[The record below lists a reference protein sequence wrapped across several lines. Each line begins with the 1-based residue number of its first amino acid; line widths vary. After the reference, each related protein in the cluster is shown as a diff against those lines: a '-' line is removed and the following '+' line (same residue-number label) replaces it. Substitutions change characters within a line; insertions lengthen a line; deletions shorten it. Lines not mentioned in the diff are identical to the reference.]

1 MAQEMV
7 KKVDTA
13 KTMMSRGTNYALKQ
27 SRLDK
32 DEEELKVLM
41 SKHKGYEVEETTD
54 EEENTN
60 DVEETT
66 EKSEVEEKQTESEE
80 EEESDEGLSREEK
93 SFKKRYGDLRRHMAE
108 KEKEWKESLE
118 DHNNTVSLRAP
129 TSDEDIE
136 AWAEKYPDVAAIVE
150 TIASKK
156 ADEKFAVAEERLREF
171 DEAAYEAERTK
182 AEITIRKS
190 HADFDELR
198 DSDKF
203 HDWVESQPKWVRDA
217 LYENSDDAA
226 SVVRVIDLYK
236 VDNNMTLSAKKKAS
250 RDAAKTVSKRSTPSV
265 DSEGSASM
273 IKESEVAKMS
283 DKDFEENYDKIQ
295 KAMSSGKFI
304 YDVSGKAR

>member
-7 KKVDTA
+7 KNVDT
-13 KTMMSRGTNYALKQ
+13 KETMISRGTNYSIKQ
-27 SRLDK
+27 SRMQK
-32 DEEELKVLM
+32 DEEELKALI
-41 SKHKGYEVEETTD
+41 SEHTGDEAKETA
-54 EEENTN
+54 EEEDTV

-66 EKSEVEEKQTESEE
+66 EESEVKEESTESEE
-80 EEESDEGLSREEK
+80 ESDENLNREEK

-108 KEKEWKESLE
+108 KEKEWKELLE
-118 DHNNTVSLRAP
+118 SQNNTASIRTP
-129 TSDEDIE
+129 SSDEDIE

-190 HADFDELR
+190 HSDFDELR

-203 HDWVESQPKWVRDA
+203 HDWVENQPKWVRDA

-236 VDNNMTLSAKKKAS
+236 VDNGMTIAAKKKAS
-250 RDAAKTVSKRSTPSV
+250 KDAAKTVSKRSTPAV

-283 DKDFEENYDKIQ
+283 DRDFEENYDKIQ

>member
-7 KKVDTA
+7 KKVDT
-13 KTMMSRGTNYALKQ
+13 KETMISRGTNYSIKQ
-27 SRLDK
+27 SRMQK
-32 DEEELKVLM
+32 DEEELKALI
-41 SKHKGYEVEETTD
+41 SEHTGDEAKETAEEDTA
-54 EEENTN
+54 

-66 EKSEVEEKQTESEE
+66 EESEVKEESTESEE
-80 EEESDEGLSREEK
+80 ESDENLNREEK

-108 KEKEWKESLE
+108 KEKEWKELLE
-118 DHNNTVSLRAP
+118 SQNNTASIRTP
-129 TSDEDIE
+129 SSDEDIE

-190 HADFDELR
+190 HSDFDELR

-203 HDWVESQPKWVRDA
+203 HDWVENQPKWVRDA

-236 VDNNMTLSAKKKAS
+236 VDNGMTIAAKKKAS
-250 RDAAKTVSKRSTPSV
+250 KDAAKTVSKRSTPAV

-283 DKDFEENYDKIQ
+283 DRDFEENYDKIQ

>member
-7 KKVDTA
+7 KKVDTNKA
-13 KTMMSRGTNYALKQ
+13 MMSRGTNYALKQ
-27 SRLDK
+27 SRMNK
-32 DEEELKVLM
+32 DEEELEALLAEN
-41 SKHKGYEVEETTD
+41 KGEEVET
-54 EEENTN
+54 EEESSEEVTEAPVKEP
-60 DVEETT
+60 VEEP
-66 EKSEVEEKQTESEE
+66 VESE
-80 EEESDEGLSREEK
+80 EEESDENLSREEK

-236 VDNNMTLSAKKKAS
+236 VDNGMTIAAKKKAS
-250 RDAAKTVSKRSTPSV
+250 RDAAKTVSKRSTPAV

-283 DKDFEENYDKIQ
+283 DRDFEENYDKIQ